1 MDVSQF
7 TELLSRNLDRSR
19 LRDDSAFLDQ
29 LVGFVHA
36 VDFREPAIVALLAF
50 HVGVAALAVALRR
63 APNASAALFLGVCG
77 LVLSAAS
84 LNEWLGRRGPAP
96 AALPNWKRAGFS
108 QNYFDARGAFAAI
121 LFCAPLLLVAL
132 GQMLYALSLAS
143 SLLIKVKRR
152 EVLDARRRAAEAEAK
167 AAPQAAGAAEAAAAA
182 AAAAAA
188 PAAALEAASRPE
200 PAAGAD
206 GVRQRREAAAQ

>member
-1 MDVSQF
+1 
-7 TELLSRNLDRSR
+7 
-19 LRDDSAFLDQ
+19 
-29 LVGFVHA
+29 
-36 VDFREPAIVALLAF
+36 
-50 HVGVAALAVALRR
+50 
-63 APNASAALFLGVCG
+63 
-77 LVLSAAS
+77 VLSAAP

-182 AAAAAA
+182 AAAAA